1 MFFQRK
7 AVKFELQM
15 KIAMNRFISA
25 STKII
30 ILINL
35 LFLFS
40 STIHADERKDSIPL
54 SLKTNAVEWSVFAP
68 NVAAEYGLN
77 KHISAD
83 IDLGIN
89 AWNRPNNKKYRFM
102 HITGELRYW
111 THEVFQKS
119 FWGIHASAGS
129 FNINKVKTLF
139 FPFKKDYRYQGT
151 FYNIGV
157 GYGRRWNIDGHWDI
171 EAEIGLGYY
180 YALYDRYNCE
190 TCGAKL
196 DENKKG
202 FFGPTKVAVN
212 LVYTLGKKEE
222 KIKVLPA
229 VYTPRPHKKLTP
241 AEKYKNIEAIAEK
254 YPFVREVGSEA
265 RRDRRL
271 TVRFPV
277 NNAVIKGEY
286 MGNASSLRDILQAVQ
301 DISVDQYADLNSISI
316 TGFASPEGN
325 EEYNRQL
332 SKERAQ
338 ALKEYILNFTSVDAD
353 IITISAEGE
362 DWMGLRD
369 AVAKSKMAEK
379 NQILNIIDNTP
390 EDLRKEKLIKLN
402 GGQTWYKLLHTIFPW
417 LRDACY
423 INVWYKKK

>member
-111 THEVFQKS
+111 THEVFQKG

-139 FPFKKDYRYQGT
+139 FPFK
-151 FYNIGV
+151 I
-157 GYGRRWNIDGHWDI
+157 
-171 EAEIGLGYY
+171 
-180 YALYDRYNCE
+180 
-190 TCGAKL
+190 
-196 DENKKG
+196 
-202 FFGPTKVAVN
+202 
-212 LVYTLGKKEE
+212 
-222 KIKVLPA
+222 LP
-229 VYTPRPHKKLTP
+229 
-241 AEKYKNIEAIAEK
+241 
-254 YPFVREVGSEA
+254 F
-265 RRDRRL
+265 
-271 TVRFPV
+271 
-277 NNAVIKGEY
+277 
-286 MGNASSLRDILQAVQ
+286 
-301 DISVDQYADLNSISI
+301 
-316 TGFASPEGN
+316 
-325 EEYNRQL
+325 
-332 SKERAQ
+332 
-338 ALKEYILNFTSVDAD
+338 
-353 IITISAEGE
+353 
-362 DWMGLRD
+362 
-369 AVAKSKMAEK
+369 
-379 NQILNIIDNTP
+379 
-390 EDLRKEKLIKLN
+390 
-402 GGQTWYKLLHTIFPW
+402 
-417 LRDACY
+417 
-423 INVWYKKK
+423 